1 MNECTARFITPI
13 DFLGCSLGKH
23 NPSFLMIIILPV
35 FIEMSTWFASKYFSS
50 SRRQNPYS
58 AISQVFFV
66 RRSGKNP
73 SDIYQTEYGVLPA
86 DLTPIYM
93 INTISIHSLLHIM
106 VTVREAFY
114 ENNPPNYIVVN
125 TP

>member
-1 MNECTARFITPI
+1 MDDCTARFITPI

-58 AISQVFFV
+58 AISQFFFV

-73 SDIYQTEYGVLPA
+73 SDIYQTEYGSYSNIHDKYDQYTLSLTHNEDCKGSVL
-86 DLTPIYM
+86 
-93 INTISIHSLLHIM
+93 
-106 VTVREAFY
+106 
-114 ENNPPNYIVVN
+114 
-125 TP
+125 